1 MDLES
6 IKKQAMQAAEDFVS
20 DFAPWLD
27 FKEGDEFLGT
37 ISEIRKNPWTEGK
50 FLYEVV
56 DLSSAETFCLR
67 THTALSSQIEQQ
79 SGEVGDYIY
88 IKYLGLTKAKDSNYK
103 YNNYEVGI
111 VKEGNLESEA
121 SSTVPGRG
129 KPE

>member
-6 IKKQAMQAAEDFVS
+6 IKKQAMQAAEDFVA

-27 FKEGDEFLGT
+27 FKENDEFLGT

-79 SGEVGDYIY
+79 DGQVGDYIY
-88 IKYLGLTKAKDSNYK
+88 IKYLGLTKAKDSNCK

-111 VKEGNLESEA
+111 VKEGNLESEE
-121 SSTVPGRG
+121 SSKVPGRG
-129 KPE
+129 KPQ